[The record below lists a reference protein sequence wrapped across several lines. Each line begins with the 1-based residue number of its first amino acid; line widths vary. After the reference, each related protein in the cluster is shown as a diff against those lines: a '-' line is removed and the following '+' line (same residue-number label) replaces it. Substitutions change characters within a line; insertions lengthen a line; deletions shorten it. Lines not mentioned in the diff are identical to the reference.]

1 MYREFVL
8 RNPDV
13 WTAFCAVIKGNAQA
27 FADKGTPFRIILT
40 NDSAKRNELQNRRYW
55 GYLLK
60 HISEQSFVNGQQFE
74 KDVWHIY
81 LAKKFGISEEIVLP
95 DGEIVVNRKSTT
107 QMSVSEFGEYMENV
121 QSYAAMNLGVVFEQ

>member
-13 WTAFCAVIKGNAQA
+13 WTAFCSVIKGNAQA

-60 HISEQSFVNGQQFE
+60 HISEQSFVNGQQFD
-74 KDVWHIY
+74 KDVWHEY
-81 LAKKFGISEEIVLP
+81 LARKFGVLEEITLP
-95 DGEIVVNRKSTT
+95 DGEIIMRRKSTT

-121 QSYAAMNLGVVFEQ
+121 QSYAAMKLGVVFEQ

>member
-8 RNPDV
+8 RNPNV

-60 HISEQSFVNGQQFE
+60 HISEQSFVNGQQFD
-74 KDVWHIY
+74 KDVWHEY
-81 LAKKFGISEEIVLP
+81 LARKFGVLEEVTLP
-95 DGEIVVNRKSTT
+95 NGEIITRRKSTT
-107 QMSVSEFGEYMENV
+107 QMSVSEFSEYMENV

>member
-1 MYREFVL
+1 MYKEFVL
-8 RNPDV
+8 RNPDA
-13 WTAFCAVIKGNAQA
+13 WTAFCAVIKGNAKA

-60 HISEQSFVNGQQFE
+60 HISEQSFVNGQQFD
-74 KDVWHIY
+74 KDVWHEY
-81 LAKKFGISEEIVLP
+81 FARKFGVLEEVTLP
-95 DGEIVVNRKSTT
+95 DREIITRRKSTT

-121 QSYAAMNLGVVFEQ
+121 QSYAAMNLGVTFE